1 MGNEREDAD
10 NGSQHGGI
18 RVVDLGVVQA
28 EESDPHVND
37 RPVRP
42 DRRGILIGGALITCV
57 FGGLTFL
64 PSMNDGPPTENPP
77 PAVKA
82 VSACSALERAEQRD
96 RALAPG
102 EESPSHRDDLPSGY
116 TVAGVMTGPNSSTLF
131 GLVHPDGLFE
141 VCKEA
146 ASDASFTVRFLPEAE
161 LGELPE
167 GMTYAYDWS
176 KGFTD
181 NGVTLD
187 LEGVRLTDG
196 TVVQSLTLPDGR
208 KVPAIQSH

>member
-1 MGNEREDAD
+1 MGNEFEGAD
-10 NGSQHGGI
+10 SRSQHGGI
-18 RVVDLGVVQA
+18 QVVDLGVVPA
-28 EESDPHVND
+28 EESDPHVDNE
-37 RPVRP
+37 PVRP
-42 DRRGILIGGALITCV
+42 ERRGTLIGGALITCV

-64 PSMNDGPPTENPP
+64 PSMNDGPPTQATP

-82 VSACSALERAEQRD
+82 VSACSALEKAERRD
-96 RALAPG
+96 RSQAAG
-102 EESPSHRDDLPSGY
+102 EETPPERDDLPSGY
-116 TVAGVMTGPNSSTLF
+116 MVAGVMTEWNISTSL

-141 VCKEA
+141 VCEEA
-146 ASDASFTVRFLPEAE
+146 ARDAPFTVRFLPEAE

-181 NGVTLD
+181 DGVTLD

-208 KVPAIQSH
+208 KVPATQPR